1 MIFYREKQYQDAVG
15 KRPPSIVATDLTR
28 EAKKYEEAHNKAS
41 ESNQAL
47 HKAITMHVK
56 NLKILAQPLADLMAH
71 IPSPSIYLSGNTLY
85 TEFTLFIYMFNIS
98 YKIIIS
104 LNIIY

>member
-1 MIFYREKQYQDAVG
+1 MYSIFIILCKKINSFTCNSYLLMCFREKQYQDAVG

-47 HKAITMHVK
+47 HKAVTMHVK
-56 NLKILAQPLADLMAH
+56 NLKILAQPLGDLMAH
-71 IPSPSIYLSGNTLY
+71 IPSPSMYHLGK
-85 TEFTLFIYMFNIS
+85 FFI
-98 YKIIIS
+98 
-104 LNIIY
+104 

>member
-1 MIFYREKQYQDAVG
+1 MILVFHREKQYQDAVG

-71 IPSPSIYLSGNTLY
+71 IPSPSVYLSGNFCVCTIQLVY
-85 TEFTLFIYMFNIS
+85 YAHIRACVY
-98 YKIIIS
+98 
-104 LNIIY
+104 

>member
-1 MIFYREKQYQDAVG
+1 MICYREKKYQDAVG

-56 NLKILAQPLADLMAH
+56 NLKILSQPLADLMAQ
-71 IPSPSIYLSGNTLY
+71 IPSPITHLSGKFCIL
-85 TEFTLFIYMFNIS
+85 IYYIE
-98 YKIIIS
+98 
-104 LNIIY
+104 

>member
-1 MIFYREKQYQDAVG
+1 MNLIFSREKQYQDAVG

-56 NLKILAQPLADLMAH
+56 NLKILAQPLADLMAQ
-71 IPSPSIYLSGNTLY
+71 IPSPNTLLAGD
-85 TEFTLFIYMFNIS
+85 FHINFPCRIIFIHYL
-98 YKIIIS
+98 YIIDIP
-104 LNIIY
+104 

>member
-1 MIFYREKQYQDAVG
+1 MKKYCYDLFGREKQYQDAVG

-28 EAKKYEEAHNKAS
+28 EAKKYEEAHNKAL

-56 NLKILAQPLADLMAH
+56 NLKILAQPLADLMTH
-71 IPSPSIYLSGNTLY
+71 IPSPSAYLLGKPYIYNLY
-85 TEFTLFIYMFNIS
+85 GYEYV
-98 YKIIIS
+98 
-104 LNIIY
+104 LNV